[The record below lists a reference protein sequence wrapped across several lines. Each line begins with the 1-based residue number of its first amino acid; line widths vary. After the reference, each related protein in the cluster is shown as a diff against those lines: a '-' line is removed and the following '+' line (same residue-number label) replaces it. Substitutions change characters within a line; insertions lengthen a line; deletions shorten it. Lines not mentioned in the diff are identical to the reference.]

1 VIGRG
6 LALVAA
12 CALGVAAC
20 GGDSTSGTVTAPTA
34 TRTTDTF
41 SGTLQ
46 VGGTVFHSFP
56 VSQTGA
62 IDVDLTAASP
72 PANVPLGVAIGTPG
86 EAGCTPLAG
95 ASGTV
100 VAGPTPQLTGL
111 TTAGTLCVQIRD
123 VGQATGPIAYTVTV
137 THP

>member
-1 VIGRG
+1 VRRYAI
-6 LALVAA
+6 AFVAA
-12 CALGVAAC
+12 CAFGVAAC
-20 GGDSTSGTVTAPTA
+20 GGNSTSGTVTAPGT

-41 SGTLQ
+41 SGTVQ
-46 VGGTVFHSFP
+46 VGGSAFHSFP
-56 VSQTGA
+56 VTQTGT
-62 IDVDLTAASP
+62 IDVDLTAASV
-72 PANVPLGVAIGTPG
+72 AMGIAIGTPG
-86 EAGCTPLAG
+86 DAGCTPLAG

-123 VGQATGPIAYTVTV
+123 VGQATGPVTYTVTV

>member
-1 VIGRG
+1 MIGRA
-6 LALVAA
+6 LAAVAI

-20 GGDSTSGTVTAPTA
+20 GGDSTSGTITAPTA

-41 SGTLQ
+41 SGTVQ
-46 VGGTVFHSFP
+46 VGGSVFHSFP
-56 VSQTGA
+56 VSQTGTT
-62 IDVDLTAASP
+62 DVDLTAASP
-72 PANVPLGVAIGTPG
+72 PAGVPLGVAIGTPG
-86 EAGCTPLAG
+86 DAGCTPLAG

-100 VAGPTPQLTGL
+100 VAGPTAQLTGI

-123 VGQATGPIAYTVTV
+123 VGQATGPVAYTVTV